1 MSYQPLKRGR
11 LLELEELEPRQLPSG
26 TGPFLAVPLL
36 DISPAVVSPAHT
48 HQSAPASVT
57 TPTTRTG
64 KPATSPSAAPKI
76 QASNGQP
83 GQGLSTNQAPTTGS
97 QKGSTPAQAFAA
109 GNQSAFVNVQGLL
122 SGGTNPTPGS
132 VNGPVN
138 QPFLSLNPAPNLSLA
153 LVGANPLLGPIQLP
167 PQGPRPDPFGIR
179 LVGGGSDLVNQ
190 NPPFNPR
197 LDELEPETKELFPN
211 PGGPVDGT
219 PSAQQAEPNDLP
231 PPANP
236 AGQLDDS
243 SPATAPRLMFAGDD
257 LIAYLPQT
265 GQDLIP
271 RLDEVARSPWVLN
284 LALGSSMFE
293 PAAWQSW
300 QGFSF
305 SCDTPFEHGL
315 FAGATSAAIA
325 VIRGALCH
333 LPNNS

>member
-1 MSYQPLKRGR
+1 L
-11 LLELEELEPRQLPSG
+11 
-26 TGPFLAVPLL
+26 
-36 DISPAVVSPAHT
+36 
-48 HQSAPASVT
+48 
-57 TPTTRTG
+57 
-64 KPATSPSAAPKI
+64 
-76 QASNGQP
+76 
-83 GQGLSTNQAPTTGS
+83 
-97 QKGSTPAQAFAA
+97 FAA

-122 SGGTNPTPGS
+122 TGGTNPTPGT

-153 LVGANPLLGPIQLP
+153 LVGANPVLGLNQLP

-179 LVGGGSDLVNQ
+179 LVGGGSDLVNH

-197 LDELEPETKELFPN
+197 LDELEPETEELFPN
-211 PGGPVDGT
+211 PGGPADGALG
-219 PSAQQAEPNDLP
+219 AQPAEPNGPP

-243 SPATAPRLMFAGDD
+243 SPATAPQLMFAGDD

-271 RLDEVARSPWVLN
+271 RLDEVALSPGAHN
-284 LALGSSMFE
+284 LALGSSMLE
-293 PAAWQSW
+293 PAARQSW

-305 SCDTPFEHGL
+305 SSDTPFKHSP
-315 FAGATSAAIA
+315 FAGATSDATA
-325 VIRGALCH
+325 VIRGALCL